1 MVYYKYKKER
11 LNDKFNSAKDFLEE
25 IRKAVKLYCEN
36 PNEIIGRGMVGYFS
50 DFTEYIIDIC
60 ETYLVANDR
69 YNSRLSGVELIKTAS
84 NYELMDDFLC
94 EFIVKCVILRNR
106 FTHDYYKRDVAQN
119 DIIKF
124 CHSEMLYLD
133 IFLEASSEVIKLNY
147 VFNNHRK

>member
-11 LNDKFNSAKDFLEE
+11 LNDKFNSAKDFLIE
-25 IRKAVKLYCEN
+25 IRKAMKLYCEN
-36 PNEIIGRGMVGYFS
+36 PNDIIARGMVGYFS

-69 YNSRLSGVELIKTAS
+69 YNSRLSGIELVKIAS
-84 NYELMDDFLC
+84 QYELMDDFLC
-94 EFIVKCVILRNR
+94 DFIVKCVILRNR
-106 FTHDYYKRDVAQN
+106 FTHDYYKRDIAQN

-133 IFLEASSEVIKLNY
+133 IFLETSSEVVKLNY
-147 VFNNHRK
+147 VFDKK

>member
-84 NYELMDDFLC
+84 NYGLMDDFLC

-133 IFLEASSEVIKLNY
+133 ICLEASSEVIKLNY